1 MKTCVS
7 LHLSELSPL
16 IPEQSLI
23 IPCSRVP
30 QSTPLDKERQVFR
43 RRRHQD
49 VKATAARS
57 TQSTFPCSPATGPS
71 LSPADFTSESEDIS
85 PSSAETVRS
94 PTSPF

>member
-1 MKTCVS
+1 
-7 LHLSELSPL
+7 
-16 IPEQSLI
+16 QSFTV
-23 IPCSRVP
+23 PSFRVP

-49 VKATAARS
+49 VKAAAARS
-57 TQSTFPCSPATGPS
+57 TQSPFPSSPATGPT
-71 LSPADFTSESEDIS
+71 LSAAEFTSESEDIS